1 MKNMLINLFMDL
13 VKIDSV
19 TTNEEKFSRYL
30 LKSLNNLGVKSVLDK
45 YRNIYGYL
53 KGTGKPLFLSA
64 HMDTV
69 EPGKNIQP
77 QVRGNYIVSDGT
89 TILGADNKATIAC
102 ILKVLELLKIKKN
115 KHRTLEVIFT
125 RSEEVGNYG
134 AVNFDYSLLTAK
146 EGY

>member
-102 ILKVLELLKIKKN
+102 ILNLFSPKVWAKLICLRVLRKLI
-115 KHRTLEVIFT
+115 LFT
-125 RSEEVGNYG
+125 SFNI
-134 AVNFDYSLLTAK
+134 NNC
-146 EGY
+146 